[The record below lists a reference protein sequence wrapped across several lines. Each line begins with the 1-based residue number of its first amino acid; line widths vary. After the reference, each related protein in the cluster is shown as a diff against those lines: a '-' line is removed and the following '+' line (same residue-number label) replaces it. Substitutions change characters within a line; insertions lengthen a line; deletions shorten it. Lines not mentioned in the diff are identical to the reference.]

1 MSKPAYQHNDFAGDM
16 NELSGQIVDC
26 AFQVHKELGPGFL
39 EVNYEDAFCYELQ
52 KKALR
57 FERQK
62 SFQIPYKDIFLKSD
76 FRFDLIVENKILV
89 ELKAVEKIHPVHK
102 AQIYAYLK
110 ATNIEL
116 GLMINFNVPLIKD
129 GIGRYV
135 LRNSES
141 LRLKGNNNAN

>member
-1 MSKPAYQHNDFAGDM
+1 MAVKAYKYNDFHPDM
-16 NELSGQIVDC
+16 NTLSGDIVDC

-39 EVNYEDAFCYELQ
+39 EVNYEDALIYEFNQ
-52 KKALR
+52 KGLS

-62 SFQIPYKDIFLKSD
+62 LCRLPYKGGFLNSE
-76 FRFDLIVENKILV
+76 FRFDLVVENKILV
-89 ELKAVEKIHPVHK
+89 ELKAVERIHSVHE

-110 ATNIEL
+110 AAKIEL
-116 GLMINFNVPLIKD
+116 GLLINFNVPLIKN

-141 LRLKGNNNAN
+141 LCSKKGT